1 MDIEST
7 YILRLQT
14 VQSTVIKTL
23 CDVLKE
29 TLNDIN
35 FIFDED
41 GMKIM
46 AIDGSH
52 VALVHLK
59 LFAKNFEQFYCQKK
73 VQVGLNMSH
82 LFKIIK
88 TVTTMDFITF
98 FIRSDNQHEF
108 GVQIENSDKNTC
120 TVFNLKMLDID
131 DEEISIPDIEINSM
145 ITMPSNDFQ
154 RMTRDMLNISDN
166 LIMTTSSE
174 MLKLECK
181 GDFASQETCIG
192 NSNHGLSC
200 MQTET
205 VSGTFSLKYIN
216 LFTKATNLSNIVEI
230 YLKRDYPLMLKYAV
244 ANLGQIMFYLAP
256 TAENT

>member
-1 MDIEST
+1 MDLEQT
-7 YILRLQT
+7 YVLRLQT

-35 FIFDED
+35 FIFDET
-41 GMKIM
+41 GMRVM
-46 AIDGSH
+46 AMDGSH

-59 LFAKNFEQFYCQKK
+59 LMSKNFEQYYCQKR

-88 TVTTMDFITF
+88 TVTTMDYITF
-98 FIRSDNQHEF
+98 FIKTDNQHEF
-108 GVQIENSDKNTC
+108 GIQIENADKNTC
-120 TVFNLKMLDID
+120 TTFHLKMLDID
-131 DEEISIPDIEINSM
+131 EEEISIPDIAIESM

-154 RMTRDMLNISDN
+154 RMTRDMLNISDH
-166 LIMTTSSE
+166 LIMTSSSD
-174 MLKLECK
+174 MLRLECR

-200 MQTET
+200 SQNEEVT
-205 VSGTFSLKYIN
+205 GTFSLKYIN

-256 TAENT
+256 TAEDN

>member
-1 MDIEST
+1 MDLKDG
-7 YILRLQT
+7 YVLRLQT

-35 FIFDED
+35 LIFDED
-41 GMKIM
+41 GMKVM
-46 AIDGSH
+46 AMDGSH
-52 VALVHLK
+52 VALVHLR
-59 LFAKNFEQFYCQKK
+59 LFAKNFEYFHCEKK

-88 TVTTMDFITF
+88 TVTTMDYITF
-98 FIRSDNQHEF
+98 FIKNENQHEF
-108 GVQIENSDKNTC
+108 GIQIENSDKNTS
-120 TVFNLKMLDID
+120 TTFNLKMLDID
-131 DEEISIPDIEINSM
+131 DEEISIPDIAIESM

-166 LIMTTSSE
+166 IIITSSSQ
-174 MLKLECK
+174 MLKLECR

-200 MQTET
+200 KQNDEVT
-205 VSGTFSLKYIN
+205 GTFSLKYIN
-216 LFTKATNLSNIVEI
+216 LFTKATNLSNIIEI
-230 YLKRDYPLMLKYAV
+230 YLKHEYPLMLKYAV

-256 TAENT
+256 TAEDT